1 LYTQIKNPLVHR
13 GAPPRR
19 HPYGIGITKGNGKGY
34 SVTIISHVGK
44 IIAQI
49 MFFKTSLCLFY
60 KITLNTQYFMPPQ
73 RNAKPFPYYY
83 TMLKVPCGLDDCFLC
98 QHCIPEWKELIAIKK
113 STFVIKKGKSIFQIG
128 EKVEGIFFIYSG
140 AAKIHA
146 PWTDNKE
153 LIIRFAIAGDIVG
166 HRGLMSQ
173 TTYPISATTLE
184 DTTVC
189 FIPNDFWEASL
200 KANPSLTYTLMQFYA
215 AELQKAENRMRNLT
229 HQEVKGRIADA
240 LLDISRTFGHN
251 ADQFLAITLTRQ
263 DIASYAGTTYETVF
277 KFFTELIEK
286 KIITTEGKNIKI
298 NHPEILAAYVK

>member
-1 LYTQIKNPLVHR
+1 
-13 GAPPRR
+13 
-19 HPYGIGITKGNGKGY
+19 
-34 SVTIISHVGK
+34 
-44 IIAQI
+44 
-49 MFFKTSLCLFY
+49 
-60 KITLNTQYFMPPQ
+60 MPPQ

-140 AAKIHA
+140 AAKLHA
-146 PWTDNKE
+146 PWGDDKE
-153 LIIRFAIAGDIVG
+153 LIIRFATAGDIAG
-166 HRGLMSQ
+166 HRGLMSHARSNPGHPNPDTPDQ
-173 TTYPISATTLE
+173 TYPVSATALE

-189 FIPNDFWEASL
+189 FISNDFLEASL

-215 AELQKAENRMRNLT
+215 TELQKAENRMRNLT

-240 LLDISRTFGHN
+240 LLDISRTFGKN
-251 ADQFLAITLTRQ
+251 PDQFLAITLTRQ

-298 NHPEILAAYVK
+298 NQPATLAAYIK

>member
-1 LYTQIKNPLVHR
+1 MR
-13 GAPPRR
+13 
-19 HPYGIGITKGNGKGY
+19 
-34 SVTIISHVGK
+34 K
-44 IIAQI
+44 II
-49 MFFKTSLCLFY
+49 
-60 KITLNTQYFMPPQ
+60 LNRQCFTPSQSNSVPI
-73 RNAKPFPYYY
+73 PYYY

-113 STFVIKKGKSIFQIG
+113 STFVVKKGKPIFQIG

-146 PWTDNKE
+146 PWGDDKE
-153 LIIRFAIAGDIVG
+153 LIIRFATAGDIAG
-166 HRGLMSQ
+166 HRGLQPSTPHQ
-173 TTYPISATTLE
+173 TYPISATALE

-189 FIPNDFWEASL
+189 FIPNEFWEASL

-215 AELQKAENRMRNLT
+215 AELQKAEHRMRNLT

-240 LLDISRTFGHN
+240 LLDISRTFGYN
-251 ADQFLAITLTRQ
+251 EDQFLAITLTRQ

-298 NHPEILAAYVK
+298 NQPAMLAAYIR